1 MAEKTLDARVCLKY
15 DTYESW
21 KSKNTIL
28 KKGEVAQTYVSS
40 TSIIDSTGK
49 TLTASSSGTIPAGT
63 ILYKVGDGTNS
74 YNSLKFTTAIPTD
87 AAPKS
92 HTHGEATLTWGGA
105 SIAGGIGPLATA
117 LSSEHSANRL
127 AFLNPNA
134 FYAERSND
142 GGETWEEYSLSAE
155 TKIKFVTLSSSLFVG
170 STTPITTN
178 HRLRVTL
185 TAQDGTNGYLYVQPR
200 KLLINVSTAHGIS
213 VLIERKTGVTG
224 ANWITVATY
233 RISGW
238 SGWNDIPLNL
248 STFGGG
254 SNQKS
259 NNWYLRFTFIVTS
272 LNSNASYASSYPQ
285 ILGMRLFADNAW
297 TLTNNMCKY
306 GHIYSYDYLQNAT
319 FPAKVKATS
328 GFDGGLLGTN
338 NTTNADSYVWFSA
351 QSTANEAN
359 ASYMGKR
366 AYNAKLKYNPS
377 TDVLTVGSI
386 TGSASSATKATQDGN
401 GDVIADT
408 YVKKVTTTASFNRA
422 YAITAQGKPVMIN
435 VANGSADANSIAQ
448 RYSNGRLLVG
458 TPEVDGDATT
468 KKYVDGALSK
478 KQDTLSANSPLY
490 IDSSNNIGINYDGNG
505 IVVDSSNNL
514 SVNWYNMP
522 IDSSSPLYISCNGL
536 SLSASSPLYANSCNI
551 GINYGHG
558 LNIFSEGYNQDV
570 LGVDWSQL
578 PVNSST
584 FYIDSSGLQITRPN
598 NLLDIGLGNYT
609 TYIQN
614 YSCNSDTLSIV
625 SDSIEIDAASSSGQI
640 AIQGCNDI
648 IIHNNNLGIIIDND
662 SNNLSIGLIDSSNN
676 INLDY
681 AYLQVDGSGV
691 SVSHKPTASSN
702 IANKQYVD
710 DIATTKLDKTA
721 VSVAADANTVAKRHG
736 NGRLYVGAPTE
747 NYDAA
752 TKKYVD
758 DATYNENILIN
769 GEFNVNQQ
777 GNTTYSTKGGRIK
790 TVDMWIAWNG
800 TGTFNAS
807 TKVLTNTGTSGNLIL
822 QQAIEYYGYL
832 WGKTLTLT
840 AKIDGVIYSATSTLP
855 SSAPSANAYYCY
867 KDITTSSGA
876 VLYMR
881 LRYTPDR
888 TMMYAD
894 IGLGPNSSGATKPSI
909 TLGYVKLEYGSV
921 STPIR
926 RGGWNT
932 YSEELIKCQRYYQNI
947 YTHDVTSYARSATSI
962 TISFRLPV
970 MLRANPT
977 LTERRTGTIVVGQG
991 GSHAATKV
999 AFAQMWSNIVRLTI
1013 TTSGLV
1019 TNQVYVTN
1027 SGDFSLDA
1035 NIL

>member
-1 MAEKTLDARVCLKY
+1 
-15 DTYESW
+15 
-21 KSKNTIL
+21 
-28 KKGEVAQTYVSS
+28 
-40 TSIIDSTGK
+40 
-49 TLTASSSGTIPAGT
+49 
-63 ILYKVGDGTNS
+63 
-74 YNSLKFTTAIPTD
+74 
-87 AAPKS
+87 
-92 HTHGEATLTWGGA
+92 
-105 SIAGGIGPLATA
+105 
-117 LSSEHSANRL
+117 
-127 AFLNPNA
+127 
-134 FYAERSND
+134 
-142 GGETWEEYSLSAE
+142 
-155 TKIKFVTLSSSLFVG
+155 
-170 STTPITTN
+170 
-178 HRLRVTL
+178 
-185 TAQDGTNGYLYVQPR
+185 
-200 KLLINVSTAHGIS
+200 
-213 VLIERKTGVTG
+213 
-224 ANWITVATY
+224 
-233 RISGW
+233 
-238 SGWNDIPLNL
+238 
-248 STFGGG
+248 
-254 SNQKS
+254 
-259 NNWYLRFTFIVTS
+259 
-272 LNSNASYASSYPQ
+272 
-285 ILGMRLFADNAW
+285 
-297 TLTNNMCKY
+297 
-306 GHIYSYDYLQNAT
+306 
-319 FPAKVKATS
+319 
-328 GFDGGLLGTN
+328 
-338 NTTNADSYVWFSA
+338 
-351 QSTANEAN
+351 
-359 ASYMGKR
+359 MGKR

-386 TGSASSATKATQDGN
+386 TGSAASATKATQDGN
-401 GDVIADT
+401 GNVIADT
-408 YVKKVTTTASFNRA
+408 YVKKVTTTDSFNRV
-422 YAITAQGKPVMIN
+422 YAISSQGAPVMMT
-435 VANGSADANSIAQ
+435 VANGSAHPNSIAQ
-448 RYSNGRLLVG
+448 RYNDGRLLVG
-458 TPEVDGDATT
+458 TPKVNNDATT
-468 KKYVDGALSK
+468 KKYVDDAISSN
-478 KQDTLSANSPLY
+478 TLSAGAGITIADKIISLDYDTLNSDS
-490 IDSSNNIGINYDGNG
+490 ISSSNGQLSVNTSYIANNICGNG
-505 IVVDSSNNL
+505 LYVDGCNSVL
-514 SVNWYNMP
+514 SVNWESIP
-522 IDSSSPLYISCNGL
+522 IDANGPIYFGSCNQ
-536 SLSASSPLYANSCNI
+536 
-551 GINYGHG
+551 G
-558 LNIFSEGYNQDV
+558 LNLTYGNGLKVESYNG
-570 LGVDWSQL
+570 LCVDWSQL
-578 PVNSST
+578 PINSST

-598 NLLDIGLGNYT
+598 NILDIGLGNYT

-614 YSCNSDTLSIV
+614 YSCNGDTLSIV
-625 SDSIEIDAASSSGQI
+625 SDSIEIDATSSNGQI

-758 DATYNENILIN
+758 DAIYNENILIN

-777 GNTTYSTKGGRIK
+777 GNTTYSTTGRRIK

-800 TGTFNAS
+800 TGTFDAS

-822 QQAIEYYGYL
+822 QQAIEYYDYL

-855 SSAPSANAYYCY
+855 SSVPSANAYYCY

-881 LRYTPDR
+881 LRYMPDR

-894 IGLGPNSSGATKPSI
+894 IGLSPDSSGATKPSI
-909 TLGYVKLEYGSV
+909 TLGYVKLEYGSI

-932 YSEELIKCQRYYQNI
+932 YSDELIKCQRYYQNI